1 MIKQKFKNIFII
13 IPVIVVALAS
23 LAAYSFIH
31 AQQDKPLF
39 TENEY
44 KAHLKFLADDLLEG
58 RAPGTRGGDLAALYI
73 ASQFEEAGLQPI
85 SEKTGYFQQVPA
97 FDFTIIDK
105 SISFELSA
113 ENKSKEL
120 EYGEDIVL
128 FSELFKEEITL
139 DNDLLFVGYGIEAP
153 EYGWDNFKGV
163 DLKNKILV
171 MLCNEPDY
179 EKTGFGFE
187 GLSYYGSFITYKEDI
202 ARIKGAKGLIICH
215 NEEEAGQPFSW
226 FQHTLGYRWVRLE
239 SQMQKPLGLYAVISR
254 PVLEEALSF
263 VGLNYNQLKEKA
275 DSKDFRPISL
285 GIRAKAIFE
294 HKYRKFSSPNVI
306 GIVPGTTMK
315 DEAVVL
321 MAHYDHL
328 GMNPLI
334 EGDNIYNGAYD
345 NASGTAALICL
356 AQTFASNPQKR
367 SLIFLATTD
376 EEKGILGAEHYASH
390 PIFPLENTIIALN
403 LDSVSFYGRSDG
415 FRMFPVQYTD
425 AGPKLEALG
434 RKLGLK
440 LIVKGPDK
448 IGAAFVFDNVGFC
461 TRGIVSLRFKLDG
474 NYLSLTEEEVS
485 TIEKK
490 RGPIYHLPSD
500 EIYPYYRYDGVLQ
513 TMEILYSIG
522 QYYAE
527 GAEKPEM
534 KKGNPYE
541 LAYRIRKQVYQ

>member
-1 MIKQKFKNIFII
+1 MIKQKLNNIFI
-13 IPVIVVALAS
+13 VISVTVVALAS
-23 LAAYSFIH
+23 LAAYSFIR
-31 AQQDKPLF
+31 AQKDKPLF

-44 KAHLKFLADDLLEG
+44 KAHLKFLSDDMLEG

-73 ASQFEEAGLQPI
+73 ASQFEEAALQPI
-85 SEKTGYFQQVPA
+85 SKETGYFQQVPT
-97 FDFTIIDK
+97 FDFTITDK
-105 SISFELSA
+105 SMSFELSA

-128 FSELFKEEITL
+128 FSELLKEEITL
-139 DNDLLFVGYGIEAP
+139 DDDLLFVGYGIEAA
-153 EYGWDNFKGV
+153 EYGWDDFKGV

-179 EKTGFGFE
+179 KKTGFGFE

-226 FQHTLGYRWVRLE
+226 FQHSLGCRWVRLE
-239 SQMQKPLGLYAVISR
+239 SQMKKPLSLYAWISR
-254 PVLEEALSF
+254 QAMDEALSF
-263 VGLNYNQLKEKA
+263 VGLSYNQLKEKA
-275 DSKDFRPISL
+275 NSKDFHPIPL
-285 GIRAKAIFE
+285 GIRAKAVLKQ
-294 HKYRKFSSPNVI
+294 KYRKFSSPNVI
-306 GIVPGTTMK
+306 GIVPGTDMT
-315 DEAVVL
+315 DEAVVF

-356 AQTFASNPQKR
+356 ARAFASNPQRR
-367 SLIFLATTD
+367 SLVFLATTN
-376 EEKGILGAEHYASH
+376 EEKMMLGAEYYASH
-390 PIFPLENTIIALN
+390 PVFSLENTIIALN
-403 LDSVSFYGRSDG
+403 MDGVSFYGRNDG

-425 AGPKLEALG
+425 AGPTLEALG

-440 LIVKGPDK
+440 LIVRGPDK

-461 TRGIVSLRFKLDG
+461 TRGVVSLRFKLDG
-474 NYLSLTEEEVS
+474 NYLSLNEEEVS
-485 TIEKK
+485 NIEKK

-534 KKGNPYE
+534 IHGNPYE